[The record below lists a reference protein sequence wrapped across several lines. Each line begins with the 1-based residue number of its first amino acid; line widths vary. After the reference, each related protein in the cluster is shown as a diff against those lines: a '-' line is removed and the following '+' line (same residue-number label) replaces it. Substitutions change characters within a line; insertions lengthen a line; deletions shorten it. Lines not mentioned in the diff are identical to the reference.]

1 MCLRPFVAAA
11 ILVVTCTACAEQQ
24 EASYADV
31 AAAERAGAIQR
42 GWVPDWLPRS
52 AHDLREVHNLD
63 TNQSML
69 TFRYDPSDQ
78 LSVPNHC
85 SQVRPS
91 EVRDVPFS
99 VSWWP
104 RDVPPGNF
112 VTHSYAFFSC
122 GTGHAF
128 LALSA

>member
-1 MCLRPFVAAA
+1 MRPHGTPYNSTMRRTGFSPPLMAALARRSMCLRPFVAAA

-78 LSVPNHC
+78 L
-85 SQVRPS
+85 
-91 EVRDVPFS
+91 
-99 VSWWP
+99 
-104 RDVPPGNF
+104 
-112 VTHSYAFFSC
+112 
-122 GTGHAF
+122 
-128 LALSA
+128 